1 MAKEFLL
8 VDGYNI
14 IHAWSELRELVE
26 DVSLESARQR
36 LMDILSNY
44 KGTKQATVILVFDGY
59 LVKGNIGTVYE
70 YNNIFVVYTKE
81 AETAD
86 HYIER
91 VVTSMP
97 KHYKVRVATGDGLE
111 QLIIYG
117 QGAIRMT
124 ARELWNEVTA
134 AETELRERFIRNR
147 PPKIIFWRTI
157 WMRKPWHGLRNCVEK
172 NKQQRRIFMAEMTRE
187 QKYATT
193 RDEELVLLAQSGD
206 EEAQEFC
213 WININFGARKV
224 ESLFPDWCG

>member
-14 IHAWSELRELVE
+14 IHAWDELRELME

-44 KGTKQATVILVFDGY
+44 KGTHKGMTLILVFDGY

-70 YNNIFVVYTKE
+70 YHNLYVVYTKE

-91 VVTSMP
+91 VVTALP
-97 KHYKVRVATGDGLE
+97 KHYRVRVATGDGLE

-117 QGAIRMT
+117 QGAVRLT
-124 ARELWNEVTA
+124 ARELWNEVQA
-134 AETELRERFIRNR
+134 VETELRERFIENR
-147 PPKIIFWRTI
+147 PPKNNI
-157 WMRKPWHGLRNCVEK
+157 
-172 NKQQRRIFMAEMTRE
+172 
-187 QKYATT
+187 
-193 RDEELVLLAQSGD
+193 LADHLD
-206 EEAQEFC
+206 EEALTWLEALRRQ
-213 WININFGARKV
+213 K
-224 ESLFPDWCG
+224 